1 MQDSVT
7 WQWIETQVEQ
17 TAAIWHEC
25 ACRSPQATRQYHP
38 REQRERERAYDK
50 ALHAIE
56 REARH
61 STRVRS
67 ELGEVQNRIVEVF
80 ARFSSAT
87 LDLDSEQIDCLTHGF
102 LPVGAQFARWARNFD
117 SSLGHDEIVQACRN
131 AWTAC
136 GMQPLLGER
145 MELTPSILAYSL
157 LYPYSDN
164 YLDREDL
171 SSDEKLRF
179 SERFRQRLRG
189 ETLTASDRREAATW
203 TMVSLIEEQYS
214 RDRYPQVY
222 ECLLAIHRAQEQ
234 SIAQLSRRSQMN
246 NEEILRT
253 TFAKG
258 GSSVLADACLAR
270 GWLEQH
276 EARFAFEWGILLQL
290 GDDLQD
296 LSDDM
301 RRGSATL
308 FTRAAQQGAALDEWV
323 RQLLCFGEQVVTR
336 LNDLSNGS
344 DALKNLLRMSW
355 RLLILGAIAD
365 AHKFFSPQL
374 LREAERSSPF
384 RFDFLR
390 ARKKRMVK
398 QQGLYASLFDLFLLP
413 DNGPAEAWLPSGTC
427 LLPLAIACPR
437 NRLFSGCG
445 GD

>member
-17 TAAIWHEC
+17 TAAIWNRPAAASQPC
-25 ACRSPQATRQYHP
+25 RQYSQK
-38 REQRERERAYDK
+38 EQRERERAYDDGLR
-50 ALHAIE
+50 AVE
-56 REARH
+56 RETKR
-61 STRVRS
+61 SVRAGL
-67 ELGEVQNRIVEVF
+67 ECGEAQARIVKTF
-80 ARFSSAT
+80 ALFASAA

-102 LPVGAQFARWARNFD
+102 LPIGAQFARWARNFD
-117 SSLGHDEIVQACRN
+117 PSLGQDEIVQACRN

-189 ETLTASDRREAATW
+189 ETLTASDDREAAIW
-203 TMVSLIEEQYS
+203 TLIALIEEQYS
-214 RDRYPQVY
+214 RDAYPQVFD
-222 ECLLAIHRAQEQ
+222 CLLAIHLAQEQ
-234 SIAQLSRRSQMN
+234 SIAQLSPRSQLN
-246 NEEILRT
+246 NEGILRT

-276 EARFAFEWGILLQL
+276 EARFAFEWGVLLQL

-296 LSDDM
+296 VRDDL

-308 FTRAAQQGAALDEWV
+308 FTRAARQGIALDEWV

-336 LNDLSNGS
+336 LNDLSSGS

-355 RLLILGAIAD
+355 RLLIFGAIAD

-384 RFDFLR
+384 HFDFLR

-398 QQGLYASLFDLFLLP
+398 QQGLYARLFDLFLLKE
-413 DNGPAEAWLPSGTC
+413 NGPAEALLPSGNGS
-427 LLPLAIACPR
+427 LAVNDCMQQESLA
-437 NRLFSGCG
+437 
-445 GD
+445 

>member
-1 MQDSVT
+1 MQDSFT
-7 WQWIETQVEQ
+7 WPWIEAQVEQ
-17 TAAIWHEC
+17 TTAIWNRPAAASQPC
-25 ACRSPQATRQYHP
+25 RQYSQK
-38 REQRERERAYDK
+38 EQRERERAYDDGLR
-50 ALHAIE
+50 AVE
-56 REARH
+56 REAKR
-61 STRVRS
+61 SVRAGF
-67 ELGEVQNRIVEVF
+67 ECGETQARIVKTF
-80 ARFSSAT
+80 ALFASAA

-102 LPVGAQFARWARNFD
+102 LPVGAQLARWARNFD
-117 SSLGHDEIVQACRN
+117 PSLGQDEIVQACRN

-145 MELTPSILAYSL
+145 MELTPSIIGYSL

-164 YLDREDL
+164 YLDREDR
-171 SSDEKLRF
+171 SAAEKLQF

-214 RDRYPQVY
+214 RDRYPQVF
-222 ECLLAIHRAQEQ
+222 ECLLVIHRAQEQ
-234 SIAQLSRRSQMN
+234 SIAQLSRRSQLN
-246 NEEILRT
+246 NEGILRT

-276 EARFAFEWGILLQL
+276 EARFAFEWGVLLQL

-296 LSDDM
+296 VRDDL

-308 FTRAAQQGAALDEWV
+308 FTRAAQQGVALDEWA

-336 LNDLSNGS
+336 LNDLSSGS

-398 QQGLYASLFDLFLLP
+398 QHGLYSSLFDLFLLP
-413 DNGPAEAWLPSGTC
+413 DNGPTEAALPS
-427 LLPLAIACPR
+427 R
-437 NRLFSGCG
+437 NRSFAVSRRIPQELIV
-445 GD
+445 